1 MNKQELVERYP
12 WLRIGD
18 KDLEITEEMITWVDL
33 VPVGWLD
40 AFGDFLFEDLDK
52 AIKRSYPN
60 GVPDDFS
67 ITDMKEKWGRL
78 CIYTTHDTLEIRDV
92 LSIYEHISSYI
103 CISCGAPYPFAHMT
117 YNGWVLPLCENCFI
131 KQRASRKFENVS
143 SAHEDYLQT
152 VLKDSISV
160 FSGPE
165 KRIDVESTTPAGD
178 PISVHV
184 DILPTWKKITTRYT
198 QRKLI

>member
-1 MNKQELVERYP
+1 MNNRELVERYP

-18 KDLEITEEMITWVDL
+18 KSLEVTDDMVTWADLI
-33 VPVGWLD
+33 PSGWLE
-40 AFGDFLFEDLDK
+40 AFGDLLFEDLNK
-52 AIKRSYPN
+52 AIVDSFPD
-60 GVPDDFS
+60 GVPEDFC
-67 ITDMKEKWGRL
+67 ITEIKEKWGRL
-78 CIYTTHDTLEIRDV
+78 CIYITHETRQIRDV
-92 LSIYEHISSYI
+92 LFIYEHISSYI

-117 YNGWVLPLCENCFI
+117 YNGWVLPLCENCFV
-131 KQRASRKFENVS
+131 KQRAGRKSENVY

-160 FSGPE
+160 FTGPE
-165 KRIDVESTTPAGD
+165 KRIDVESTTPAGEV
-178 PISVHV
+178 ISRHV